1 MRSLGL
7 TMALLFGLTVSA
19 AEHGASTTVGGYT
32 VARFDV
38 PSTAVGSDVPT
49 SALLPPGFD
58 RARGVALP
66 LVVWLHG
73 GGGNREQLPQYRP
86 WLDELTERGVIPPMV
101 FASFSTSPFSGFLGS
116 WEEFIADELPRAMAE
131 RYGTRTDRE
140 GLAVAGISM
149 GGYGALKS
157 AFRSPDRF
165 VAVGAMEPSVE
176 PTLTS
181 LPNHKRNTWTR
192 GPAPSLDVA
201 DNPARLAHD
210 NAAAIRA
217 SGIAIYLEAGDEDY
231 LNLHD
236 GTEFVHR
243 VLWDHDV
250 RHEYHLVRWADH
262 VGASMRPRFG
272 EMMAFI
278 AAALAGGRS
287 DPVVFPLT
295 EAEGQLLAEVG
306 RRAAVGEPPPEEFSA
321 YMLGPRGPTVHAQVW
336 SALRAQAVKDPELM
350 RAYARLPATSL
361 DEAESASTG
370 P

>member
-7 TMALLFGLTVSA
+7 TMALLVGLVVSA
-19 AEHGASTTVGGYT
+19 AEDRASEATPGYT
-32 VARFDV
+32 VTRFDV

-58 RARGVALP
+58 RASGAALP
-66 LVVWLHG
+66 LVIWLHG

-86 WLDELTERGVIPPMV
+86 WLDELIEHGLIPPLV
-101 FASFSTSPFSGFLGS
+101 FASFSTTPFSGFLGS

-131 RYGTRTDRE
+131 RYGTRTDRD

-192 GPAPSLDVA
+192 GPAPSLSVA

-217 SGIAIYLEAGDEDY
+217 SGLAIYLEVGDEDY

-262 VGASMRPRFG
+262 NGASMRPRFA

-278 AAALAGGRS
+278 ATALAGGRS
-287 DPVVFPLT
+287 DPVAPPLT
-295 EAEGQLLAEVG
+295 EAEQELLAEVA
-306 RRAAVGEPPPEEFSA
+306 RRAAAGEPPPEEWST

-336 SALRAQAVKDPELM
+336 SALRALAVEDPELA

-361 DEAESASTG
+361 NETESQVAG

>member
-1 MRSLGL
+1 MRSLCL
-7 TMALLFGLTVSA
+7 MMAPWFALVASA
-19 AEHGASTTVGGYT
+19 AEEGASAAGGYT
-32 VARFDV
+32 VARFEVPSTVVGRDV
-38 PSTAVGSDVPT
+38 PS

-58 RARGVALP
+58 PASAVALP

-73 GGGNREQLPQYRP
+73 GGGNREHLPRYRP
-86 WLDELTERGVIPPMV
+86 WLHELTERGVIPPMV
-101 FASFSTSPFSGFLGS
+101 FASFSTSPFSGFLGP
-116 WEEFIADELPRAMAE
+116 WEQFIADELPRAMAE
-131 RYGTRTDRE
+131 RFGTRKDRE

-157 AFRSPDRF
+157 AFRSPERF

-181 LPNHKRNTWTR
+181 LPSHKRNTWTR
-192 GPAPSLDVA
+192 GPAPALGVA

-210 NAAAIRA
+210 NAAAIRE
-217 SGIAIYLEAGDEDY
+217 SGLAIYLEVGDEDY

-243 VLWDHDV
+243 VLWDHDI

-287 DPVVFPLT
+287 DPVTFPLT
-295 EAEGQLLAEVG
+295 EAEEQLLAEVG
-306 RRAAVGEPPPEEFSA
+306 RRAAAGEEAPEEFST
-321 YMLGPRGPTVHAQVW
+321 YMLGPRGPTVHAHVW
-336 SALRAQAVKDPELM
+336 SLLRAQAEEDPELA
-350 RAYARLPATSL
+350 RAYAKLPSTSL
-361 DEAESASTG
+361 NEAETEVAR

>member
-7 TMALLFGLTVSA
+7 TMALALGLVASA
-19 AEHGASTTVGGYT
+19 VEGGAPEGYT

-58 RARGVALP
+58 RESGAMLP

-73 GGGNREQLPQYRP
+73 GGGNRGQLPQYRP
-86 WLDELTERGVIPPMV
+86 WLDELTADDVIPPMV
-101 FASFSTSPFSGFLGS
+101 FASFSTSPFSGFLGP
-116 WEEFIADELPRAMAE
+116 WEEFIADELPQAMAE
-131 RYGTRTDRE
+131 RYGTRVDRE
-140 GLAVAGISM
+140 GVAVAGISM

-165 VAVGAMEPSVE
+165 FAVGAMEPSVE
-176 PTLTS
+176 PTLTT
-181 LPNHKRNTWTR
+181 LPNQMRNTWTR
-192 GPAPSLDVA
+192 GPSPSLGVV

-217 SGIAIYLEAGDEDY
+217 SGLAIYLEVGDEDY

-262 VGASMRPRFG
+262 IGASMRPRFA

-278 AAALAGGRS
+278 ATALAGGRS
-287 DPVVFPLT
+287 DPVAPPLT
-295 EAEGQLLAEVG
+295 EAEQELLAVVA
-306 RRAAVGEPPPEEFSA
+306 RRAAAGEPAPEEWSN

-336 SALRAQAVKDPELM
+336 AALRAQAVKDPELA

-361 DEAESASTG
+361 DEAESED
-370 P
+370 

>member
-7 TMALLFGLTVSA
+7 TMALLFGLVVSA
-19 AEHGASTTVGGYT
+19 AEDRASEAALGYT

-49 SALLPPGFD
+49 STLLPPGFD
-58 RARGVALP
+58 GASGAALP

-73 GGGNREQLPQYRP
+73 GGGDREQLPQYRP
-86 WLDELTERGVIPPMV
+86 WLDDLIGAGVIPPTV
-101 FASFSTSPFSGFLGS
+101 FVSFSTSPFSGFLGA

-131 RYGTRTDRE
+131 RYGTRTDRD

-157 AFRSPDRF
+157 AFRSPGRF
-165 VAVGAMEPSVE
+165 AAVGAMEPSVE
-176 PTLTS
+176 PTLTR

-192 GPAPSLDVA
+192 GPAPPLDVA

-217 SGIAIYLEAGDEDY
+217 SGLAIYLEVGDEDY

-262 VGASMRPRFG
+262 VGASMRARFA

-278 AAALAGGRS
+278 ATALAGGRS
-287 DPVVFPLT
+287 DQVAQPLT
-295 EAEGQLLAEVG
+295 EAEQELLAEVA
-306 RRAAVGEPPPEEFSA
+306 RRAAAGESAPEEWST

-336 SALRAQAVKDPELM
+336 SALRAQAVKDPEM
-350 RAYARLPATSL
+350 ARAYARLPATSL
-361 DEAESASTG
+361 GKSEPELTG

>member
-1 MRSLGL
+1 MRWLGVMAALALGL
-7 TMALLFGLTVSA
+7 VVAA
-19 AEHGASTTVGGYT
+19 AEDGASDDAGFYT
-32 VARFDV
+32 VVRFDV

-49 SALLPPGFD
+49 SALLPPGFE
-58 RARGVALP
+58 RGSGSSLP

-73 GGGNREQLPQYRP
+73 GGGNREQLPQYGS
-86 WLDELTERGVIPPMV
+86 WLDELVVQDAIPPMV
-101 FASFSTSPFSGFLGS
+101 FASFSTSPFSGFLGP

-140 GLAVAGISM
+140 GVAVAGISM

-157 AFRSPDRF
+157 AFRTPDRF

-192 GPAPSLDVA
+192 GPAPSLGVT

-217 SGIAIYLEAGDEDY
+217 SGLAIYLEVGDEDY

-250 RHEYHLVRWADH
+250 GHEYHLVRWADH

-272 EMMAFI
+272 EMIAFI
-278 AAALAGGRS
+278 GAAFAGGRS
-287 DPVVFPLT
+287 DPVAFPLT
-295 EAEGQLLAEVG
+295 ESEEQLLAEAG
-306 RRAAVGEPPPEEFSA
+306 RRAAAGQPAPGEFST

-336 SALRAQAVKDPELM
+336 SALRAQAADDPELA
-350 RAYARLPATSL
+350 RRYARLPATTL
-361 DEAESASTG
+361 NETG
-370 P
+370 PEVAEP

>member
-1 MRSLGL
+1 MRSLCMITAL
-7 TMALLFGLTVSA
+7 TFALVASA
-19 AEHGASTTVGGYT
+19 AEEGASAAGGYT

-38 PSTAVGSDVPT
+38 PSTAVGGPVPT
-49 SALLPPGFD
+49 SALLPAGFD
-58 RARGVALP
+58 RTSGVALP

-73 GGGNREQLPQYRP
+73 GGGNREHLPRYRP

-101 FASFSTSPFSGFLGS
+101 FASFSTSAFSGFLGP
-116 WEEFIADELPRAMAE
+116 WEQFIADELPRAMAE

-140 GLAVAGISM
+140 GVAVAGISM

-157 AFRSPDRF
+157 AFRSPERF

-181 LPNHKRNTWTR
+181 LPNHTRNTWTR
-192 GPAPSLDVA
+192 GPAPSLGVA

-217 SGIAIYLEAGDEDY
+217 SGLAIYLEVGDEDY

-250 RHEYHLVRWADH
+250 PHEYHLVRWADH
-262 VGASMRPRFG
+262 TGASMRPRFG
-272 EMMAFI
+272 EMMGFI
-278 AAALAGGRS
+278 ATALAGGRS
-287 DPVVFPLT
+287 DPVSFPLT
-295 EAEGQLLAEVG
+295 EAEQELLAEVG
-306 RRAAVGEPPPEEFSA
+306 RRATAGEAAPEEFST
-321 YMLGPRGPTVHAQVW
+321 YLLGPRGPTVHAQAW
-336 SALRAQAVKDPELM
+336 SPLRALAEDDPELA
-350 RAYARLPATSL
+350 RRYARLPPTTL
-361 DEAESASTG
+361 NETEAEVVEE
-370 P
+370 

>member
-1 MRSLGL
+1 MRTLCIV
-7 TMALLFGLTVSA
+7 MALAATVVASA
-19 AEHGASTTVGGYT
+19 AEEGASAAGSYT

-38 PSTAVGSDVPT
+38 PSTAVGSAVPA

-58 RARGVALP
+58 RASGVALP
-66 LVVWLHG
+66 LVIWLHG
-73 GGGNREQLPQYRP
+73 GGGDREHLPQYRP
-86 WLDELTERGVIPPMV
+86 WLDELTEHGVIPPMV
-101 FASFSTSPFSGFLGS
+101 YVSFSTSPFSGFLGP
-116 WEEFIADELPRAMAE
+116 WEQFVADELPRAMAE
-131 RYGTRTDRE
+131 RYGTRMDRE

-165 VAVGAMEPSVE
+165 AAVGAMEPSVE

-181 LPNHKRNTWTR
+181 LPSFKRNTWTR
-192 GPAPSLDVA
+192 GPAPSLAVA

-217 SGIAIYLEAGDEDY
+217 SGLAIYLEVGDEDY

-250 RHEYHLVRWADH
+250 PHEYHLVRWADH

-278 AAALAGGRS
+278 AAALAGGRN
-287 DPVVFPLT
+287 DPVAFPLT
-295 EAEGQLLAEVG
+295 ETEEDMLAEVG
-306 RRAAVGEPPPEEFSA
+306 RRAAAGEPPLEEFST
-321 YMLGPRGPTVHAQVW
+321 YMLSPRGPTVHAQVW
-336 SALRAQAVKDPELM
+336 SSLRAQAQDDPELA
-350 RAYARLPATSL
+350 RRYARLPATTL
-361 DEAESASTG
+361 DETGADVAE